1 MVKQEEIVRY
11 NKKFRESLK
20 APATSFFE
28 LPDYMQQQVRDYV
41 AVYKPKEL
49 SIWGSFSTG
58 GYHVRG
64 ETGEFVETKKKYYK
78 VVGKRWKDSSDLD
91 LLDCS
96 FSGKRIYKDLEV
108 HGLWGKE
115 DFHKKI
121 IYQDG
126 VFK

>member
-1 MVKQEEIVRY
+1 MESDVVRY
-11 NKKFRESLK
+11 NKEFRGLLK
-20 APATSFFE
+20 KPLTSFFE
-28 LPDYMQQQVRDYV
+28 LPDYMQSQVKEYV
-41 AVYKPKEL
+41 EVYQPNTL
-49 SIWGSFSTG
+49 SLWGSFTTG
-58 GYHVRG
+58 AYHVRG
-64 ETGEFVETKKKYYK
+64 EAGEFVEVKEKYYRAK
-78 VVGKRWKDSSDLD
+78 GKEWKDSSDLD

-108 HGLWGKE
+108 HGLWRKE